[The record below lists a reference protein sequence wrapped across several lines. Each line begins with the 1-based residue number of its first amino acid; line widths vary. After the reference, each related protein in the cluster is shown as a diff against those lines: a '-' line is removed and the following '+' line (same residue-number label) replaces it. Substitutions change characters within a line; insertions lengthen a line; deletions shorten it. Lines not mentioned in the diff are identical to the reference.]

1 MSENYN
7 DENSFFDWQN
17 ENFYS
22 NIFLN
27 KKSSFINIEN
37 NNFGIDQNSEVLN
50 KGSTNGAY
58 NVPKDIN
65 GFFRSETID
74 LGAYQHVIVDI
85 D

>member
-1 MSENYN
+1 MQ

-65 GFFRSETID
+65 GFFRNETID